1 MEPKWSERQLI
12 NNTLWK
18 REQGETSQA
27 MQINQSSEDDL
38 TETRDIQKY

>member
-18 REQGETSQA
+18 GEQGETSQT
-27 MQINQSSEDDL
+27 MQINYLSEEDK
-38 TETRDIQKY
+38 TERREIQKY